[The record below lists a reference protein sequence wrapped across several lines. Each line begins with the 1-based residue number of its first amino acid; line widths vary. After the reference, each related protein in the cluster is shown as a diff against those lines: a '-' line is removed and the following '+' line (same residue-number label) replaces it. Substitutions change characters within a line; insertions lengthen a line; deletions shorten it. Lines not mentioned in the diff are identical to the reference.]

1 MNCVRGK
8 CVIFLTSTKGYELG
22 QQPNPAVKSEKGAF
36 ENIDKVLLDNPSWIR
51 RIYGV
56 FFKKSDLD
64 TLEKLKTYLERS
76 AAYLTY
82 KNVQEYSRSRA
93 GVHWNMLLD
102 DGEFQIALEKSQ
114 WITFAISAELVGEMV
129 LIVLRQKTQTDPQ
142 DLAGTLGVILKQIL
156 EEHSRLSSGLSVEWI
171 NSTNSILQK
180 MRTGALVPPK
190 LVSDIATA
198 HVPKIFA
205 SLPVHK
211 RIPGYDELLLLNGL
225 HLNLLQLQHEFTIKA
240 NYKAL
245 AKAALAS
252 QSRSPDPDL

>member
-1 MNCVRGK
+1 MNCVHDN
-8 CVIFLTSTKGYELG
+8 CVIFLTSTKGHELG
-22 QQPNPAVKSEKGAF
+22 QQRNPVVKSEKGAF
-36 ENIDKVLLDNPSWIR
+36 EDIEKVSLDSPSLFK
-51 RIYGV
+51 RIYAV
-56 FFKKSDLD
+56 LFNRSDLD

-93 GVHWNMLLD
+93 GVHWNTLLD
-102 DGEFQIALEKSQ
+102 EGEFQIALEKSK

-129 LIVLRQKTQTDPQ
+129 LIVLRQKTRADPQ
-142 DLAGTLGVILKQIL
+142 DLAGMLGVTLKQIL
-156 EEHSRLSSGLSVEWI
+156 EEHSKISSGPSVEWI

-190 LVSDIATA
+190 PVSDIVAG

-211 RIPGYDELLLLNGL
+211 RLHGHDELYLLKGL
-225 HLNLLQLQHEFTIKA
+225 RFNLQQLHHEFTIKA
-240 NYKAL
+240 NCKAL
-245 AKAALAS
+245 AKDALAS